1 MNIKT
6 EKPTQIAYE
15 LHLNKSGIPENLK
28 KSNGGNVPDFVKYGT
43 WMRINDAD
51 AFTNGYKEW
60 REKQRQLEEMMNNK
74 N

>member
-1 MNIKT
+1 MNIKN

-15 LHLNKSGIPENLK
+15 LHLNKSGIPDSLK
-28 KSNGGNVPDFVKYGT
+28 KSNGGIVPDFVKYGT
-43 WMRINDAD
+43 WMRINDASTFND
-51 AFTNGYKEW
+51 GYKEW